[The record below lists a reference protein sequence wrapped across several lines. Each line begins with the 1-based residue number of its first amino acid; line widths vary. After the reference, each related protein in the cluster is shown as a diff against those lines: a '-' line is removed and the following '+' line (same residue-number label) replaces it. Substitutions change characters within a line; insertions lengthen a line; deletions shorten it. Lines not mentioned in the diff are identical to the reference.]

1 MNDTQKRINNA
12 VKLYKDTTSQEPDTL
27 ILGRKE
33 WEELR
38 KDAGRETKIG
48 DVTHVPCA
56 KGTHII
62 VDRTKESR
70 VEATRIAGGIQ

>member
-1 MNDTQKRINNA
+1 MNNTQHRINNA

-33 WEELR
+33 WEEFR
-38 KDAGRETKIG
+38 KDAKRETRIG
-48 DVTHVPCA
+48 NVTNIPSA

-70 VEATRIAGGIQ
+70 VEATRIAGGAQ